1 MKSSNRPMVVFFSIL
16 GFLAGIVGS
25 FVGIAAVSS
34 SATMQK
40 ALGIT
45 TSNTGLPVSS
55 RIGNITVKED
65 SGVISSV
72 KKVSPAVVSIIYTK
86 DVRVFN
92 PFLSPF
98 DDQNETIEQQQGGGT
113 GFVITSDGLIATN
126 RHVANI
132 DGAEYSVISADG
144 KKYDAK
150 VVSKDPIYDFAI
162 LKIDVK
168 GLPTVEFGDSDDLE
182 VGQRVIA
189 VGNTLGEFQ
198 NSVTVGVLSGKERT
212 IQASDQAGS
221 SVQSVDNLLQTDA
234 AINEGNSGGPLVN
247 LKGQV
252 IGINTATTAKGQAEG
267 VGFAIPIN
275 SLKTAIDSISKYG
288 KIVRPH
294 IGIRYATV
302 DEKIIAIKGMKKA
315 EGVLI
320 VGDESQSLPAIV
332 PGSPADKA
340 GLKEGDVILKINN
353 DEIKAGNSLTRLL
366 SQYQPGDEVTLKILR
381 EDKELDVKI
390 KFGEM
395 SG

>member
-55 RIGNITVKED
+55 RIENITVKED

-288 KIVRPH
+288 KIVRPY